1 MAAPLFE
8 CMAIELSR
16 FSGGAPSY
24 FTTDEADAVAWA
36 KANTSRDQQVTIDV
50 CAPGDVSTFAVRTIH
65 HDGSDSGW
73 RCWRDG
79 SFVGPISL
87 DALFNRKP
95 AVA

>member
-1 MAAPLFE
+1 MVAPVFE

-36 KANTSRDQQVTIDV
+36 KANTTRDQQVTIDV
-50 CAPGDVSTFAVRTIH
+50 CAPGDVSTFALRTVK
-65 HDGSDSGW
+65 HDGFDSGW

-79 SFVGPISL
+79 TFVGPISL
-87 DALFNRKP
+87 DALFNRRRV
-95 AVA
+95 VA